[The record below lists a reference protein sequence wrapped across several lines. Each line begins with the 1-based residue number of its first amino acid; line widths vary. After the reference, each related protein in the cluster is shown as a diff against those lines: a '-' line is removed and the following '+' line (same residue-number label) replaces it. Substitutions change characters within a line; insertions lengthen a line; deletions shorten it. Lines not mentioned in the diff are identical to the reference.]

1 MRTGSIRP
9 PPAPCTT
16 RQAISDR
23 PRWSDAIFRRAHER
37 GEIDLDRLSPAVL
50 EMPFDLPR
58 HDMLMTL
65 KRVPDERITSIVD
78 DLFLPLV
85 TGTSR
90 R

>member
-1 MRTGSIRP
+1 MPDPAAAGTGL
-9 PPAPCTT
+9 APG
-16 RQAISDR
+16 
-23 PRWSDAIFRRAHER
+23 WF
-37 GEIDLDRLSPAVL
+37 LAVAVAL
-50 EMPFDLPR
+50 LR

-65 KRVPDERITSIVD
+65 KRVPDEQTTAIVD

>member
-1 MRTGSIRP
+1 MTSHSASSQALACTPAKANGMVDRATIAKPHAATG
-9 PPAPCTT
+9 
-16 RQAISDR
+16 
-23 PRWSDAIFRRAHER
+23 RA
-37 GEIDLDRLSPAVL
+37 
-50 EMPFDLPR
+50 PFDLLR

-65 KRVPDERITSIVD
+65 KRVPVERITAIVD